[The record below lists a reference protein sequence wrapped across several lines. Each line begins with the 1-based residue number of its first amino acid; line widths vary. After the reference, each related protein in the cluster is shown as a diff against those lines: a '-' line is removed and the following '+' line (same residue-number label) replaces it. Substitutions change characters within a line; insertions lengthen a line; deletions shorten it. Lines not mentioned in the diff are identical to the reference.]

1 MVATTER
8 RPAMYSL
15 KIRKIGNSLGVTLPK
30 EALEKMSV
38 SEGDIIFLTDS
49 PEGFKVTPYDET
61 FEKAMEAFGRTRSKF
76 RNAFKEL
83 AK

>member
-1 MVATTER
+1 
-8 RPAMYSL
+8 MYSL

-38 SEGDIIFLTDS
+38 SEGDIIFLTDA
-49 PEGFKVTPYDET
+49 PDGFKVTPYDET
-61 FEKAMEAFGRTRSKF
+61 FKKAMEAFGEGSKAY
-76 RNAFKEL
+76 RNALREL

>member
-1 MVATTER
+1 
-8 RPAMYSL
+8 
-15 KIRKIGNSLGVTLPK
+15 
-30 EALEKMSV
+30 MSV

-49 PEGFKVTPYDET
+49 PEGFKVTPYDEN
-61 FEKAMEAFGRTRSKF
+61 FEKAMTAFERTRGKF

>member
-1 MVATTER
+1 
-8 RPAMYSL
+8 MYSL

-61 FEKAMEAFGRTRSKF
+61 FEKAMTAFGRTRSKF

>member
-1 MVATTER
+1 
-8 RPAMYSL
+8 MYSL

-61 FEKAMEAFGRTRSKF
+61 FEKAMTAFERTHRKF

>member
-1 MVATTER
+1 
-8 RPAMYSL
+8 MYAL

-38 SEGDIIFLTDS
+38 GEGDIIFLTDA
-49 PEGFKVTPYDET
+49 PEGFKVTPYDEN
-61 FEKAMEAFGRTRSKF
+61 FEKAMEALGEGSKQY
-76 RNAFKEL
+76 RNALREL

>member
-1 MVATTER
+1 
-8 RPAMYSL
+8 MYSL

-49 PEGFKVTPYDET
+49 PEGFTVTPYDET
-61 FEKAMEAFGRTRSKF
+61 FGKAMTAFERTRSKF